1 MYDFEVRRLLCARV
15 GKDVGGL
22 IYNFWYVAP
31 RPLVWDIPERLHSPW
46 DLPIAVA
53 AGAGIELPLF
63 AP

>member
-1 MYDFEVRRLLCARV
+1 MYDFEVRMLLCARV
-15 GKDVGGL
+15 GNDLGGL
-22 IYNFWYVAP
+22 IYKFWYVVP
-31 RPLVWDIPERLHSPW
+31 PLIWVTPERLPSPW